1 MECRDERERFENLAL
16 GRECEAALVVAALQR
31 CFLLDTIEETDN
43 EQPLVEPPYTA

>member
-1 MECRDERERFENLAL
+1 MEMMSESERNEHGRL

-31 CFLLDTIEETDN
+31 CFLLEAIEETDN